1 MDAGTNLAVSKS
13 PRRKKKEVEVKPY
26 VPYPFKDQFPRMS
39 NCSPAVQEIMQKAID
54 NGDVQYAENR
64 PEPVYVPEYFS
75 GLKVAKERTESL
87 DDYIK
92 DIDTLMLRAIKNNE
106 KKYHE
111 AVMSYLRSKEKDLK
125 VLLAQMAERNAL
137 DKKDKA
143 IEELKT
149 IVSKL
154 ELEGKQVFDQ
164 LKGSENTIRKE
175 RDRVLSQQ
183 KEKAFLEKTV
193 KKEKRTVIDQGRQLN
208 HLLKLC

>member
-1 MDAGTNLAVSKS
+1 
-13 PRRKKKEVEVKPY
+13 
-26 VPYPFKDQFPRMS
+26 MS

-54 NGDVQYAENR
+54 KGDVQYAENR
-64 PEPVYVPEYFS
+64 PEPIYVPEFFS
-75 GLKVAKERTESL
+75 GLKVARERTESL

-92 DIDTLMLRAIKNNE
+92 DIDTLMLRAIENNE

-137 DKKDKA
+137 DKKDKT

-154 ELEGKQVFDQ
+154 ELEGKQVFEQ
-164 LKGSENTIRKE
+164 LKGNEKTIRKE

-183 KEKAFLEKTV
+183 KEKAFLEKTI
-193 KKEKRTVIDQGRQLN
+193 KKEKRTVID
-208 HLLKLC
+208 